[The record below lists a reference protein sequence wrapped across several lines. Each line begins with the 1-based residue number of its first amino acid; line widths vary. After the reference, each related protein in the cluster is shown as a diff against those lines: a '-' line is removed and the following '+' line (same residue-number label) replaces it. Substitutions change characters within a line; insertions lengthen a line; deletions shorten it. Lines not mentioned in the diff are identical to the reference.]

1 MNPRV
6 KYVRPLVDYQLELE
20 FENGEKKLFDVRPF
34 LTIGKFA
41 ELKNDNLFDSVVPY
55 LGSIQWSN
63 GLDLCPDT
71 LYEDGVSYNT
81 K

>member
-6 KYVRPLVDYQLELE
+6 SNVKPLDNYQLEIE
-20 FENGEKKLFDVRPF
+20 FENGEKKLFDVTSF
-34 LTIGKFA
+34 LTIGKFV
-41 ELKNDNLFDSVVPY
+41 ELKNGCLFKSVVPY

-71 LYEDGVSYNT
+71 LYENGVSYNS

>member
-6 KYVRPLVDYQLELE
+6 KYVKPLDNYKLELE
-20 FENGEKKLFDVRPF
+20 FDNGEKKLFDVSPF
-34 LTIGKFA
+34 LNIGKFS
-41 ELKNDNLFDSVVPY
+41 ELKSDNMFKSVVSY

-71 LYEDGVSYNT
+71 LYEDGVPYNV

>member
-6 KYVRPLVDYQLELE
+6 NNVRPLDNYQLEIE
-20 FENGEKKLFDVRPF
+20 FENGEKKLFDVTTF
-34 LTIGKFA
+34 LTIGKFV
-41 ELKNDNLFDSVVPY
+41 ELKNGSVFKSVVPY

-71 LYEDGVSYNT
+71 LCEDGVSYNT